1 MHVSS
6 ITSNQSP
13 VNTIP
18 GLPASS
24 DHTASFLEVLGRVL
38 NRADIAST
46 SSHIQA
52 ITGMQQAVERGE
64 TFSPRDLI
72 LFQVMASRIHLR
84 VELVSK
90 SAETVHAT
98 VRRFQQG

>member
-1 MHVSS
+1 MHVAS
-6 ITSNQSP
+6 ITSIQALTDSNADLPGSSTR
-13 VNTIP
+13 TI
-18 GLPASS
+18 
-24 DHTASFLEVLGRVL
+24 SFSEVFGRVL
-38 NRADIAST
+38 ERVDLSSTSAQIKDIA
-46 SSHIQA
+46 
-52 ITGMQQAVERGE
+52 GMQQTIERGE
-64 TFSPRDLI
+64 TFLPRDLI